1 MSKGTLK
8 SKEFL
13 TSSFEQFLQNMRTI
27 TIVHKAYI
35 AKPAYLSVCQLQKCT
50 VGCKTWNTGNN
61 KDIQTWQPTR
71 EKLEPKYYETLTL
84 LSSLEINLNKKH
96 RIIYFTMLYIKFEKH
111 CSEFIQLSFNV
122 LYNADITDRLKV

>member
-13 TSSFEQFLQNMRTI
+13 TSSFEQFLQNMRTSRTVACVFSRI
-27 TIVHKAYI
+27 SPSHKAYI

-71 EKLEPKYYETLTL
+71 EKLEPKYYETLTF
-84 LSSLEINLNKKH
+84 SVT
-96 RIIYFTMLYIKFEKH
+96 IIFGN
-111 CSEFIQLSFNV
+111 QP
-122 LYNADITDRLKV
+122 